1 MADRLAPV
9 VRRGAVTRVVL
20 IGIVV
25 GAIATAIAILVPWLP
40 DQGTEQAAHFDFVFW
55 FVTAICITIF
65 SLVASVTVYAVL
77 KFRAKPDDDSDG
89 PPIHGHTGLE
99 IAWTAV
105 PFALVTAIA
114 IVSTVALARSERLPA
129 DHMTVEVLA
138 QQFAWRFTY
147 PDQENL
153 SSATLRLP
161 VGVPVELK
169 MTSRDVIHSFF
180 VPEFRVKRDVLPGE
194 ETRIVFTPSKIG
206 EYSLACYELC
216 GIGHALMRTPVVVLR
231 RGAFDAWVKRQQGA
245 LEGPSGEAGKAVFE
259 EQGCGAC
266 HALADAGATANIGP
280 SLDKLSDEAD
290 KAGRPLEEFVRES
303 IVNPD
308 AYVEPG
314 FAAGVMPKT
323 FADLPKQQLDALVD
337 YLVQQAR
344 KQGGS

>member
-1 MADRLAPV
+1 M
-9 VRRGAVTRVVL
+9 RRGAITRVVL
-20 IGIVV
+20 IGVV
-25 GAIATAIAILVPWLP
+25 IGAIVTAIAIFIPWLP
-40 DQGTEQAAHFDFVFW
+40 DQGTEQADDFDFVFW
-55 FVTAICITIF
+55 FVTAICIVIF
-65 SLVASVTVYAVL
+65 SVVASVSVYSVL

-114 IVSTVALARSERLPA
+114 IVSTVALARSERLPE
-129 DHMTVEVLA
+129 DHMTVEVLG
-138 QQFAWRFTY
+138 QQFTWQFTY
-147 PDQENL
+147 PQHDNL

-194 ETRIVFTPSKIG
+194 QTRIVFTPSKVG

-216 GIGHALMRTPVVVLR
+216 GIGHALMRTQVLVLR
-231 RGAFDAWVKRQQGA
+231 RAAFDAWVSRQRGA
-245 LEGPSGEAGKAVFE
+245 LRGPEGTAGKAVFE

-266 HALADAGATANIGP
+266 HALADAGSTAKIGP
-280 SLDKLSDEAD
+280 SLDKLSGEAE
-290 KAGRPLEEFVRES
+290 KADRPLEEFVRES

-314 FAAGVMPKT
+314 YPAGVMPKT
-323 FADLPKQQLDALVD
+323 FDELPKQQLDALVA
-337 YLVQQAR
+337 YLVQQGQR
-344 KQGGS
+344 QGGS